1 MEVTERGLP
10 SDFPTFKYGWL
21 VGTMVVDRSEALAE
35 RPDQIAGQARN
46 DKGLVVGGDGG
57 IECGWSAGGGK
68 APAAYR
74 GTG

>member
-1 MEVTERGLP
+1 MAVGDDGGHGARLAERLSELSNTG
-10 SDFPTFKYGWL
+10 GWWGRWWL
-21 VGTMVVDRSEALAE
+21 TKAE
-35 RPDQIAGQARN
+35 RPDPNFGA
-46 DKGLVVGGDGG
+46 VVGGDGG

>member
-1 MEVTERGLP
+1 M
-10 SDFPTFKYGWL
+10 
-21 VGTMVVDRSEALAE
+21 MVVGQSEALAE
-35 RPDQIAGQARN
+35 RPDPNFGV
-46 DKGLVVGGDGG
+46 VVGGDGG